1 MSLRLNCKV
10 DQIQLDPEDELTQNV
25 DPANVAY
32 YVYLKQTLIK
42 VLAPAREHGSNCQM
56 ILTHDILKDQQAQL
70 SLVARD
76 VTQWLKTGAPIPED
90 ESAPQVGTI
99 SLNVE
104 YFRNLTPAQHGETY
118 TQWITLFDDQDDDE
132 YDGDL
137 GEDDEELPMLRAH
150 FTVGEAEKPQ
160 VQEST
165 PSPQKATPSYASQ
178 SLGVKEDVVPKAA
191 LKKPSATS
199 QVA

>member
-1 MSLRLNCKV
+1 
-10 DQIQLDPEDELTQNV
+10 LDPEDELTQNV

-32 YVYLKQTLIK
+32 YVYLKQTLMK
-42 VLAPAREHGSNCQM
+42 VLAPARENGANVQM
-56 ILTHDILKDQQAQL
+56 VLSPDLLKDSQAQL

-76 VTQWLKTGAPIPED
+76 VTQWLKTGAPLPED

-104 YFRNLTPAQHGETY
+104 YFRNMPTGQHGETF

-150 FTVGEAEKPQ
+150 FSVDPAQ
-160 VQEST
+160 V
-165 PSPQKATPSYASQ
+165 
-178 SLGVKEDVVPKAA
+178 
-191 LKKPSATS
+191 
-199 QVA
+199 